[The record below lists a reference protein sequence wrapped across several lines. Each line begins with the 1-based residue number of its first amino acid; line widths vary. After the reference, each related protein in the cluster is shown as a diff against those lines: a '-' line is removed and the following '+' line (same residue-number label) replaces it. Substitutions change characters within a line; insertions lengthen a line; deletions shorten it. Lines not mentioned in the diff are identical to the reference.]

1 MGIDSDLL
9 ILKSS
14 LNMQNGALMDNTEEP
29 EFKLKL
35 RGLTREDEIS
45 QKGMVVIRI
54 IAITW
59 LIAQSNK
66 SSYLEGRREGYRYYP
81 GVKIFW

>member
-1 MGIDSDLL
+1 MLNFNIISDSYDTG
-9 ILKSS
+9 K
-14 LNMQNGALMDNTEEP
+14 
-29 EFKLKL
+29 
-35 RGLTREDEIS
+35 EIS

>member
-1 MGIDSDLL
+1 M
-9 ILKSS
+9 KKR
-14 LNMQNGALMDNTEEP
+14 NMYTG
-29 EFKLKL
+29 KK
-35 RGLTREDEIS
+35 EIY